1 VRRLFTTFAY
11 GLPGIGLLVLRLAAG
26 SALIGHSGAALA
38 AGASLDGG
46 VLHAL
51 CALLGLLLVAG
62 LWTPIAGVLAAAAA
76 AWNAYASPGDVGFYA
91 LLATIA
97 IALALVGPGAWSIDA
112 RLFGMRQIKIPTGRQ
127 KSQ

>member
-1 VRRLFTTFAY
+1 MRRLFTTFAY
-11 GLPGIGLLVLRLAAG
+11 GPPGIGLLVMRLGAG
-26 SALIGHSGAALA
+26 SALLGHSCAALA
-38 AGASLDGG
+38 AGASLGG
-46 VLHAL
+46 AAVQGL

-91 LLATIA
+91 LLGTIA

-127 KSQ
+127 TRQ